1 MILLFHR
8 TSTAR
13 DMQRRQIDL
22 ETFLEGLSEEDA
34 ANARAAAARIDEIE
48 HAAQRIGQSDRQFIK
63 LFGLAGI
70 TTLIAAYLAL
80 GGYPMFQGGQ
90 AHFADVVI
98 LLMASAFPVLVL
110 VYSLKMNER
119 TKLDR
124 KKFEIIEAYFLPHD
138 AIYLPAGPD
147 RPAPVVALTEKP
159 RGWERP
165 PETKIKTP
173 GRYW

>member
-1 MILLFHR
+1 MILRLHR
-8 TSTAR
+8 AGTTD

-34 ANARAAAARIDEIE
+34 ANARAAAACIDEIE
-48 HAAQRIGQSDRQFIK
+48 HAAQRIGQSDRKFLK
-63 LFGLAGI
+63 LFALAGI
-70 TTLIAAYLAL
+70 TTLIAAFLAL
-80 GGYPMFQGGQ
+80 GGYHMFQGGQ
-90 AHFADVVI
+90 AHLADVVI

-147 RPAPVVALTEKP
+147 RPAPVVAVTEKP
-159 RGWERP
+159 GGWERP
-165 PETKIKTP
+165 PEVKIKKP

>member
-1 MILLFHR
+1 MIRLFHR
-8 TSTAR
+8 SSTAN

-22 ETFLEGLSEEDA
+22 ETFLDGLSEEDA

-48 HAAQRIGQSDRQFIK
+48 HAAQRIGGSDKKFMK

-70 TTLIAAYLAL
+70 TTMVAAYLAL
-80 GGYPMFQGGQ
+80 GGYHMFQGGQ

-147 RPAPVVALTEKP
+147 RATPIVAVTEKP

-165 PETKIKTP
+165 PETKIKKP